1 MASTRRRFFGMLIG
15 ATCLLVLD
23 SITYIATIK
32 TIELVE
38 NSKNCSINPF
48 QPNLKMRW

>member
-23 SITYIATIK
+23 SITYIATTK
-32 TIELVE
+32 TIEPVE
-38 NSKNCSINPF
+38 NSKKLF
-48 QPNLKMRW
+48 D